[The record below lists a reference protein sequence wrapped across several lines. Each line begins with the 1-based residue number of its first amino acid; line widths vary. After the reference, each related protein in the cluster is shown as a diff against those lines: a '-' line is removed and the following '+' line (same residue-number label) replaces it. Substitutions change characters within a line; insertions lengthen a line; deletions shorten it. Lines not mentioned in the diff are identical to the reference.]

1 MLWCY
6 GGEEAGC
13 EPETRCALHGGMYA
27 REREREESGRLVER
41 GGRWALKDWRLED
54 KGMPAYLPK
63 ETLLV
68 ILIVNL
74 MDAISS
80 TCAGTATIGLHELS
94 TLLPERVMMDV
105 DVGRKRVGCL
115 SPL

>member
-1 MLWCY
+1 MMVCMLGSVREE
-6 GGEEAGC
+6 GGGK
-13 EPETRCALHGGMYA
+13 G
-27 REREREESGRLVER
+27 RERFSWG
-41 GGRWALKDWRLED
+41 LKDWRLED